1 MVVSIWQLRSSV
13 KPPDQHGH
21 VSAND
26 KLDDKFARGDVRGI
40 LVGYCGKF
48 LAHQIG
54 RVDLVGSSW
63 VDSFVF

>member
-1 MVVSIWQLRSSV
+1 
-13 KPPDQHGH
+13 
-21 VSAND
+21 
-26 KLDDKFARGDVRGI
+26 LDDKFARGDVRGI